1 MKKRI
6 AALLGAALLAAS
18 AAGCASQPSYPDG
31 VYFAAGDM
39 DAGSGYRTIVTVKVS
54 ENRIESVDWNEIHYL
69 NGDKKALG
77 DAYGMKG
84 ASSIGKEW
92 YEQAKAIEDVL
103 VKRGPGIIEYDQEG
117 EKAGKVKNV
126 SGASISVA
134 NVLRVFDQAMG
145 SQPVPQGSYRDG
157 VYFKAAETAMDGYR
171 DAVTLVVANGTIVLA
186 NWDKVAAEPAQ
197 GEAPTLRLQEASG
210 AFDAQA
216 KDFAAQVLANQ
227 GTVEAVD
234 GPADI
239 AEAKA
244 LLDSLLA
251 QAQ

>member
-6 AALLGAALLAAS
+6 AALMGAALLAAS

-92 YEQAKAIEDVL
+92 YE
-103 VKRGPGIIEYDQEG
+103 
-117 EKAGKVKNV
+117 
-126 SGASISVA
+126 
-134 NVLRVFDQAMG
+134 
-145 SQPVPQGSYRDG
+145 
-157 VYFKAAETAMDGYR
+157 
-171 DAVTLVVANGTIVLA
+171 
-186 NWDKVAAEPAQ
+186 
-197 GEAPTLRLQEASG
+197 
-210 AFDAQA
+210 
-216 KDFAAQVLANQ
+216 
-227 GTVEAVD
+227 
-234 GPADI
+234 
-239 AEAKA
+239 
-244 LLDSLLA
+244 
-251 QAQ
+251 